1 MCRASCAFWRCVLE
15 VDIDDI
21 IVLEFDGVSGLGHL
35 LVLELRPRLGKAS
48 IGRLDLGDGHR
59 WRLVMERLEG
69 HMLALCRDCHAR
81 RCLPHAHPVEVV
93 GLVSR
98 A

>member
-48 IGRLDLGDGHR
+48 IGRLDLGDGRR
-59 WRLVMERLEG
+59 WRLVRERLEG
-69 HMLALCRDCHAR
+69 HMLALCRDCHTR
-81 RCLPHAHPVEVV
+81 RCLPMPT
-93 GLVSR
+93 R
-98 A
+98 